1 MNTFP
6 KHPEKSPEFE
16 AFVPELDQTE
26 DLPREGDLGVDSVD
40 ERGNQPTQA
49 TESQPSYQS
58 IINPEQPAKK
68 SLIKDLLGLE
78 IKDAPTLEEQQAIL
92 SALMKKS
99 GTLHPSE
106 LSAAVDE
113 IKKNN

>member
-1 MNTFP
+1 MNNFP
-6 KHPEKSPEFE
+6 KHPEKSPEFG
-16 AFVPELDQTE
+16 AFIPESEQTE
-26 DLPREGDLGVDSVD
+26 HLPKEGDLGVGSVD
-40 ERGNQPTQA
+40 EPGNQPTQA
-49 TESQPSYQS
+49 VEPQPNYQS
-58 IINPEQPAKK
+58 IINPEQPVKK

-78 IKDAPTLEEQQAIL
+78 IRDTPTLEEQQAIL

-113 IKKNN
+113 IKKDN